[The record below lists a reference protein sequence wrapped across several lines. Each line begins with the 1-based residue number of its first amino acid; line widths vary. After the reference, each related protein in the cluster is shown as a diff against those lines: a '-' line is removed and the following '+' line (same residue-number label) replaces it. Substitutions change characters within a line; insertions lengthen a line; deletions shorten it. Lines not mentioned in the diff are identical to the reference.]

1 MTRGS
6 SPLARGLRPP
16 PRQLRGHVRI
26 IPARAGFTTISYVL
40 CESLGDHP
48 RSRGVYRRRVRASA
62 QVVGSSPLARGL
74 REPEPRIW
82 FSAWIIPARAGFTLT
97 PATSASSPRDHPRSR
112 GVYHS
117 SASGGH
123 GVSGSSPLAR
133 GLQNQA
139 RNSTCPGGI
148 IPARAGFTSEPG
160 ARDRLTPDHP
170 RSRGVYRGRVSRGGG
185 ASGSSP
191 LARGLLSMENRTAIE
206 RRIIPARAGFT
217 PPGCTS
223 PRTPTDH
230 PRSRGVYIAALVMV
244 VMVVGSSP
252 LPRGLQMGSRR
263 SAARR
268 RIIPARGGFTAPSGR
283 RSRWRRDHPRSR
295 GVYTCGSLVSQ
306 RTRSLSDPR
315 RLHCRP
321 RARSAGSP

>member
-74 REPEPRIW
+74 REAE
-82 FSAWIIPARAGFTLT
+82 AARLAGL
-97 PATSASSPRDHPRSR
+97 
-112 GVYHS
+112 
-117 SASGGH
+117 
-123 GVSGSSPLAR
+123 
-133 GLQNQA
+133 
-139 RNSTCPGGI
+139 GI
-148 IPARAGFTSEPG
+148 IPARAGFTGCLG
-160 ARDRLTPDHP
+160 AHRRRRWDHP
-170 RSRGVYRGRVSRGGG
+170 RSRGVYESPTWTDLTLP
-185 ASGSSP
+185 GSSP
-191 LARGLLSMENRTAIE
+191 LARGLPLPGDDVGAL

-217 PPGCTS
+217 
-223 PRTPTDH
+223 RAD
-230 PRSRGVYIAALVMV
+230 RLALRGHL
-244 VMVVGSSP
+244 
-252 LPRGLQMGSRR
+252 
-263 SAARR
+263 
-268 RIIPARGGFTAPSGR
+268 
-283 RSRWRRDHPRSR
+283 DHPRSR